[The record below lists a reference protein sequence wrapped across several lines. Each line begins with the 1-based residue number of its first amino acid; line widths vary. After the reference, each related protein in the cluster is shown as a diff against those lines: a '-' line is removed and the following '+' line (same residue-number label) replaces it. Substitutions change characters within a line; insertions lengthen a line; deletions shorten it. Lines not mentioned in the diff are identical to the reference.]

1 MPKKVGEKVVE
12 ATKANLVTK
21 AKQVAV
27 LAEDKD
33 KRRDLGR
40 DVFTKADKDGGG
52 TLDKEEILIAIDG
65 VARSMDLDLPE
76 KDKIVQ
82 LFDLCDKNGDGVLSL
97 PEFQVFFKNVLHS
110 YVKHAYAQAEQNKYI
125 IKVVDGAKNGQSRKV
140 SIKKEPKFYPADD
153 VDPLA
158 TYSKTG
164 KRDLVREASSG
175 GIAKLRAGVTPGTV
189 LILLSGR
196 FRGRRVVFLKQ
207 LKSSGLLLV
216 SGPYGIN
223 GIPLRRV
230 NQAYCIATSTKVDVG
245 GVDSKKFD
253 DAYFAKPVTKKVKK
267 DGKDFLKEDAKAS
280 TGPSA
285 ARAADQK
292 AIDDAMMK
300 GIQKEPMMAAYLKS
314 RFSLSKGD
322 KPHLMKY

>member
-12 ATKANLVTK
+12 AAKANLVTK

-40 DVFTKADKDGGG
+40 DAFTKADKDGGG

-65 VARSMDLDLPE
+65 VARSMDLDLPG
-76 KDKIVQ
+76 KDKMLQ

-97 PEFQVFFKNVLHS
+97 PEFQVFFKNVLDS

-158 TYSKTG
+158 TYGKTG

-245 GVDSKKFD
+245 GVDLKKFD
-253 DAYFAKPVTKKVKK
+253 DQYFGKPKGAKRVKK
-267 DGKDFLKEDAKAS
+267 DAKDFLAEAPKAS
-280 TGPSA
+280 TGPSPE
-285 ARAADQK
+285 RAADQLAVDGALMK
-292 AIDDAMMK
+292 AIAK
-300 GIQKEPMMAAYLKS
+300 VCVH
-314 RFSLSKGD
+314 R
-322 KPHLMKY
+322 